1 MALRQALAV
10 LICRNAH
17 SWWSHGFGDIRV
29 ASGEAQSSQ
38 ALASHLKYKNMR
50 IRRTSCLGFQAWG
63 KSPLEGLW
71 HLLHFPPFL
80 CAQSMCFA
88 KLASSCNTGCDV
100 ALSVLLCTTVPKG
113 LCPPVGMEL
122 PGIGIR
128 SWAPELTLGPGLF
141 VTCRTESTKMS
152 CCVASG
158 AQSWLRV
165 QYVLGTETQ
174 RLALRGDGT
183 AGRALAGPTLPP
195 ASLTGHLPAGALA
208 AMTVCSSRL

>member
-1 MALRQALAV
+1 MAP
-10 LICRNAH
+10 
-17 SWWSHGFGDIRV
+17 
-29 ASGEAQSSQ
+29 GEAQSSQ
-38 ALASHLKYKNMR
+38 ALTSHLKYRRMR
-50 IRRTSCLGFQAWG
+50 IRRTSCLGFRAWG
-63 KSPLEGLW
+63 KSPFEGLW

-80 CAQSMCFA
+80 CAQSVCFP

-100 ALSVLLCTTVPKG
+100 TLGVLLCHYSSQRAVS
-113 LCPPVGMEL
+113 PVGVEL

-141 VTCRTESTKMS
+141 VPCRTESTEMS

-174 RLALRGDGT
+174 RLALCGDGI

-195 ASLTGHLPAGALA
+195 ASLTGHFPAGALA

>member
-1 MALRQALAV
+1 MVSWLWRHSSGFWGGPELPGSGFTSQVQKNENQKNKLPGVPGLGEKPPLKACG
-10 LICRNAH
+10 ICC
-17 SWWSHGFGDIRV
+17 I
-29 ASGEAQSSQ
+29 
-38 ALASHLKYKNMR
+38 SHLFSVPSPCVFQNWHQVVTQAVMWR
-50 IRRTSCLGFQAWG
+50 LVCSC
-63 KSPLEGLW
+63 
-71 HLLHFPPFL
+71 
-80 CAQSMCFA
+80 
-88 KLASSCNTGCDV
+88 V
-100 ALSVLLCTTVPKG
+100 TTVPKG

-141 VTCRTESTKMS
+141 VPCRTESTKMS